1 MPFVLILSILCDMR
15 HWNAL
20 HAIHS
25 ASLHRSTYFPSPYS
39 SSNCANCCRK
49 QRNEGS
55 ARTAVI
61 SRNSNIT
68 FSLPSRSLAFALSAY
83 VCLHHSF
90 WLCSDVAFISYFVCG
105 RSSSSASSC
114 HPRRQSHSIF
124 TRIKNIWKSHAATDN
139 KEKKS
144 TKQST
149 SNWNCEGCTAFAS
162 NHNGIIF
169 EWKRNMRIFMCCTE
183 IVTSCC
189 LLHFNFV
196 FRCFYFASLARWFC
210 YWFRERSET
219 NNELFTILIIKN
231 RKIRSGWLLGVQVP
245 YCALQ

>member
-1 MPFVLILSILCDMR
+1 MHRHSPFVIILSILCDMR

-68 FSLPSRSLAFALSAY
+68 FSLPSRSLAFALSVY

-139 KEKKS
+139 KEKKIYQTINQQLKLWRMHS
-144 TKQST
+144 
-149 SNWNCEGCTAFAS
+149 
-162 NHNGIIF
+162 
-169 EWKRNMRIFMCCTE
+169 
-183 IVTSCC
+183 
-189 LLHFNFV
+189 
-196 FRCFYFASLARWFC
+196 FC
-210 YWFRERSET
+210 VE
-219 NNELFTILIIKN
+219 
-231 RKIRSGWLLGVQVP
+231 P
-245 YCALQ
+245 

>member
-1 MPFVLILSILCDMR
+1 MVYTIMVGL
-15 HWNAL
+15 NAQAQSFCSNL
-20 HAIHS
+20 VYS
-25 ASLHRSTYFPSPYS
+25 LRYASLKCIACHSFRFASPKPYS

-68 FSLPSRSLAFALSAY
+68 FSLPSRSLAFALSVY

-124 TRIKNIWKSHAATDN
+124 TRIKNI
-139 KEKKS
+139 
-144 TKQST
+144 
-149 SNWNCEGCTAFAS
+149 
-162 NHNGIIF
+162 
-169 EWKRNMRIFMCCTE
+169 
-183 IVTSCC
+183 
-189 LLHFNFV
+189 
-196 FRCFYFASLARWFC
+196 
-210 YWFRERSET
+210 
-219 NNELFTILIIKN
+219 
-231 RKIRSGWLLGVQVP
+231 
-245 YCALQ
+245 